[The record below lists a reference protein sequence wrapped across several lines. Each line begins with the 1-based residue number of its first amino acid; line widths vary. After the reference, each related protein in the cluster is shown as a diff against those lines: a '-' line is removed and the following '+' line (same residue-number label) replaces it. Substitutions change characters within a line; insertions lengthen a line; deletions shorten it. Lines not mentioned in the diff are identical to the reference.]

1 MTRLC
6 SQMLE
11 FKVTRLK
18 RDLLTGVDVM
28 DIVRMFLLVEESR
41 MFLNNTMPIS
51 DGRGIVFI

>member
-28 DIVRMFLLVEESR
+28 DIVRMFLLVEEAR

>member
-1 MTRLC
+1 M
-6 SQMLE
+6 
-11 FKVTRLK
+11 TRLK